1 MMPPSM
7 YGNNFK
13 KMRIARML
21 VQTTGTYNQQFAR
34 PYQSNLDQQAKNT
47 IMDQIERS
55 KAIIPSA
62 IAGIANQFVAPV
74 AQPESTIDIV
84 GGWAEKRLRF
94 VLQIETTDIT
104 GMNVTTEFVTGYTD
118 HPGVSMQSQYLDP
131 NMVFYINGIT
141 MTRTTNVS
149 TPLGDQKHHNLAD
162 SSHVL
167 INNQYRSFLE
177 IGPSSKQMFG
187 MRPEDVFDQID
198 QMALSEGLVNE
209 DFSYET
215 RNLIT
220 SNAVKSNRV
229 NSVAPVYVAGI
240 LDSWLQANRFEREQG
255 ASRIT
260 ETARRQVASEPSIAD
275 PFMTFLRNRN
285 SQVAS
290 NSFTL
295 NDLMLIDPNAM
306 QVTKFVSSGEL
317 DKAHTHSAGQTQHW
331 GGSDY
336 ATLIAATVSNS
347 VPSYLIQCGLSNI
360 GFIANNLGF
369 NGVTD
374 IKIVA
379 APKSLSNSMDLTLP
393 IQKFIFRL
401 ENEMLRSLSYSN
413 SISYMLEVKC
423 DTLGET
429 WINISVNG
437 EPTVLYV
444 TPSFCDAL
452 MTPVTTYN
460 NALLNSVASD
470 FNTLMGEIAENVDN
484 KYTVGLNTMQTG
496 MI

>member
-1 MMPPSM
+1 
-7 YGNNFK
+7 
-13 KMRIARML
+13 
-21 VQTTGTYNQQFAR
+21 
-34 PYQSNLDQQAKNT
+34 
-47 IMDQIERS
+47 
-55 KAIIPSA
+55 
-62 IAGIANQFVAPV
+62 
-74 AQPESTIDIV
+74 
-84 GGWAEKRLRF
+84 
-94 VLQIETTDIT
+94 
-104 GMNVTTEFVTGYTD
+104 
-118 HPGVSMQSQYLDP
+118 
-131 NMVFYINGIT
+131 
-141 MTRTTNVS
+141 
-149 TPLGDQKHHNLAD
+149 
-162 SSHVL
+162 
-167 INNQYRSFLE
+167 
-177 IGPSSKQMFG
+177 
-187 MRPEDVFDQID
+187 
-198 QMALSEGLVNE
+198 
-209 DFSYET
+209 
-215 RNLIT
+215 
-220 SNAVKSNRV
+220 
-229 NSVAPVYVAGI
+229 
-240 LDSWLQANRFEREQG
+240 
-255 ASRIT
+255 
-260 ETARRQVASEPSIAD
+260 
-275 PFMTFLRNRN
+275 
-285 SQVAS
+285 
-290 NSFTL
+290 
-295 NDLMLIDPNAM
+295 
-306 QVTKFVSSGEL
+306 
-317 DKAHTHSAGQTQHW
+317 
-331 GGSDY
+331 
-336 ATLIAATVSNS
+336 
-347 VPSYLIQCGLSNI
+347 LSNI